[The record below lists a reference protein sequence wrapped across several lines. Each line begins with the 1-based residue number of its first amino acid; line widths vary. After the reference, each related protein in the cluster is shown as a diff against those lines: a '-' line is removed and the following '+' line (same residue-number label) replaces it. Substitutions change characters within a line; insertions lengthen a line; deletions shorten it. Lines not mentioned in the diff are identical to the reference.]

1 MRQRVGITS
10 WKYQT
15 FFRAVAESASVSEEC
30 DDIFFSCSSW
40 WRFSYHFN
48 DDVIK
53 GRKTN
58 SDKMRDVSR
67 FSFLFFS
74 LMRWGRLS
82 FTIPWY
88 GEFSAVFYVL
98 PINHHHKWQATCFD
112 CLHVPF
118 GFFFVDVF
126 LYHLIIRQYEHMP
139 RISRISSNSMHISSI
154 VELT

>member
-1 MRQRVGITS
+1 ML
-10 WKYQT
+10 KYVLWNGNDT
-15 FFRAVAESASVSEEC
+15 DSAISMWMVLRSETTTRRNNKLKISDFFFRAVAESASVFEEC

-82 FTIPWY
+82 FTMPWY

-118 GFFFVDVF
+118 EFFSSTFF
-126 LYHLIIRQYEHMP
+126 CII
-139 RISRISSNSMHISSI
+139 
-154 VELT
+154 